1 VIPFSGKSLPNFS
14 NFAMLYLLYF
24 QTPSEKVKLTMTT
37 ARTLREKFSFTSS
50 IAADI
55 WSPKPNAKA
64 YEWWY
69 FDALSDDGRDAVVII
84 FLDNFI
90 FSPRYNRRKEDVE
103 KERRGK
109 AGSEADISSKEAN
122 PKSRTPNPKSNV
134 PAVAFTYYRD
144 GKPVY
149 RAINEFPGSEF
160 SASEDA
166 PECRIGENFF
176 RFESAPY
183 GSGYFISVKA
193 RLRKNCTL
201 EAQFEWL
208 AIEGDFLPDKLPGEG
223 DAHVWNL
230 VVSRADV
237 SGRINVK
244 NEKGKDLTAVH
255 FRGTGYHDHNYD
267 NRWLP
272 ETVQDWQWGRGHF
285 TDASAVFYRYQECDA
300 SGGMTKLFTIRNGEL
315 REREADYDE
324 QQFARDIFGIKYPQ
338 RLTFLTE
345 DNMRLRV
352 KQTKIIDSSFFYLRF
367 LSEMTLTLRDGKPR
381 KSTGI
386 TEYLNPKALKYR
398 WLDWL
403 VSMRI
408 GRNGKGSFLP

>member
-1 VIPFSGKSLPNFS
+1 
-14 NFAMLYLLYF
+14 
-24 QTPSEKVKLTMTT
+24 MTAT
-37 ARTLREKFSFTSS
+37 ANTLREKFSFTSS
-50 IAADI
+50 IAADV
-55 WSPKPNAKA
+55 WTPKPNARA

-69 FDALSDDGRDAVVII
+69 FDAISDDGRDAVVII

-90 FSPRYNRRKEDVE
+90 FSPRYNRA
-103 KERRGK
+103 K
-109 AGSEADISSKEAN
+109 AESVSATVPN
-122 PKSRTPNPKSNV
+122 PKSEIPNPKSNV
-134 PAVAFTYYRD
+134 PAVSFTYYHD

-149 RAINEFPGSEF
+149 RAINEFNGDEF
-160 SASEDA
+160 SASETE
-166 PECRIGENFF
+166 PSCRIGENYF

-183 GSGYFISVKA
+183 GSGYFISIKTL
-193 RLRKNCTL
+193 LRKNRAL

-208 AIEGDFLPDKLPGEG
+208 AIESDFLPERTAQAG

-230 VVSRADV
+230 VAARADV
-237 SGRINVK
+237 SGRITVRSDD
-244 NEKGKDLTAVH
+244 GKELKTVH

-272 ETVQDWQWGRGHF
+272 ETVQDWQWGRAHF
-285 TDASAVFYRYQECDA
+285 SDASAVFYRYQECGA
-300 SGGMTKLFTIRNGEL
+300 SEATTKLFTTRNGGL
-315 REREADYDE
+315 RERDAQYDE

-338 RLTFLTE
+338 RLTFTTE
-345 DNMRLRV
+345 DNMRLRI
-352 KQTKIIDSSFFYLRF
+352 KQTKIIDASFFYLRF

-381 KSTGI
+381 KSVGI